1 MALSRRRGHHA
12 RTPIEPN
19 AKPMAMSE
27 SDIQKGWIYRTSHNH
42 QWLVLGW
49 DRDGRV
55 VYASRGHDDSK
66 PFQNCHVRVTPKK
79 FAQRAIGKER
89 QVEDLK
95 AHIVATKATTV
106 VVR

>member
-1 MALSRRRGHHA
+1 
-12 RTPIEPN
+12 
-19 AKPMAMSE
+19 MAMAE
-27 SDIQKGWIYRTSHNH
+27 SDIQKGWIYRTSHQH
-42 QWLVLGW
+42 EWLVLGW

-55 VYASRGHDDSK
+55 VYASRGHGAV

-79 FAQRAIGKER
+79 FAQRAIGKVS

-95 AHIVATKATTV
+95 AYVVANKATTV